1 MESFCQKRNATIQ
14 KMNTKDWYQ
23 DQNYR
28 LSAKTNQI
36 HFYKKVLID
45 NCVVYMLDFG
55 ENIWL

>member
-1 MESFCQKRNATIQ
+1 
-14 KMNTKDWYQ
+14 MNTKDWYQ

-55 ENIWL
+55 ENIWS